1 MKKLM
6 IRLFRAFI
14 FLIISTIPS
23 SEFHRESIT
32 KDASNVAI
40 NHSGTQIVIMNCAN
54 CTISK

>member
-1 MKKLM
+1 M

-23 SEFHRESIT
+23 SEFHRQSIT

-54 CTISK
+54 CAISK